1 MGGAETPN
9 SGTSVYCGAGG
20 FGAARCA
27 RRECAVWVRVV
38 PTVPICWVPVVP
50 GGSVR
55 ASEGKLLGDEG
66 ALTPAL
72 GEGGL

>member
-1 MGGAETPN
+1 
-9 SGTSVYCGAGG
+9 
-20 FGAARCA
+20 
-27 RRECAVWVRVV
+27 VRVV